1 MCVVCI
7 DFSHLLFNRSHTVC
21 GLVVLLS
28 AVGDMKLWSLSASDA
43 HVCGVKCTYIA
54 SSNYRSGSFL
64 RNVVVYDPGKSRNAS
79 KLEPSTA
86 LAYLRIYL
94 SLY

>member
-28 AVGDMKLWSLSASDA
+28 AVG
-43 HVCGVKCTYIA
+43 HET
-54 SSNYRSGSFL
+54 
-64 RNVVVYDPGKSRNAS
+64 VVTVG
-79 KLEPSTA
+79 
-86 LAYLRIYL
+86 
-94 SLY
+94 